1 MRYKTQKNL
10 VRATG
15 LIMGK
20 GYDRQTANHLAN
32 HLFQITRRHHQ
43 SVEELI
49 QVLEPKQI
57 KK

>member
-10 VRATG
+10 ARATE
-15 LIMGK
+15 LIMEK
-20 GYDRQTANHLAN
+20 SYDRQTANQLAN

-49 QVLEPKQI
+49 QMLEPKGI

>member
-15 LIMGK
+15 LIIEK

>member
-10 VRATG
+10 ARATE
-15 LIMGK
+15 LIMEK

-32 HLFQITRRHHQ
+32 HLFQIARRHNQ
-43 SVEELI
+43 SVEEMI